1 MRTFLFLSIVV
12 LAGTAGDL
20 AVTHAMKQIGE
31 VKSFSP
37 RALLGVMWRAL
48 KSKWIWLGIALMTVA
63 FFALLAVLS
72 WAQVSFVVPATAA
85 NYVVGAAGA
94 RFLLKERVSQTRWVG
109 LLLVAA
115 GVALVCAAR

>member
-1 MRTFLFLSIVV
+1 MRTFLFLSVVV

-94 RFLLKERVSQTRWVG
+94 RFLLKERVSQTRWAG